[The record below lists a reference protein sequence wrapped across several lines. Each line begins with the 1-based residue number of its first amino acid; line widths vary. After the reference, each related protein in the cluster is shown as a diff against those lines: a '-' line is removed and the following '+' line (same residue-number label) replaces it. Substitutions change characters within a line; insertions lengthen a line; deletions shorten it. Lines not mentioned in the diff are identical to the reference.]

1 LIYSSGLTSTEN
13 IANLINIS
21 IFENSKNMREY
32 YVIGPYQ
39 LGSKTGKSWVVGIPS
54 EVAKVLQIST
64 STLFALRIQ
73 KDSRSIT
80 LQKINEVIERYNST
94 MSFYRK
100 NSMAPVSEATAAG
113 KCSIGG
119 E

>member
-1 LIYSSGLTSTEN
+1 
-13 IANLINIS
+13 
-21 IFENSKNMREY
+21 MREY

-39 LGSKTGKSWVVGIPS
+39 LGSKTGKSWVVGIPA
-54 EVAKVLQIST
+54 EVARVLQING

-80 LQKINEVIERYNST
+80 LQKINEVIERYDNMMLTSDRSSVAT
-94 MSFYRK
+94 
-100 NSMAPVSEATAAG
+100 AVSEHSTD
-113 KCSIGG
+113 G